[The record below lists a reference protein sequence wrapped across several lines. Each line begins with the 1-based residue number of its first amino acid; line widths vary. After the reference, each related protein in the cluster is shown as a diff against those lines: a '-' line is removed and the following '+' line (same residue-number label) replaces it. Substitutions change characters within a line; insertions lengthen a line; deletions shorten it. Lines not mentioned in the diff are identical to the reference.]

1 MKNLTHDEKIIAC
14 ALLAV
19 AVLLT
24 PVAGV
29 WIWLAI
35 GLGLWA
41 AAQGRRLVGG
51 DVRDKA

>member
-1 MKNLTHDEKIIAC
+1 MRDFTGNEVAIAG

-41 AAQGRRLVGG
+41 GGQAQRALGI
-51 DVRDKA
+51 A

>member
-1 MKNLTHDEKIIAC
+1 MNNFTQDEKLIVG

-35 GLGLWA
+35 GLGLWV
-41 AAQGRRLVGG
+41 AAQGRSVINAASR
-51 DVRDKA
+51 

>member
-1 MKNLTHDEKIIAC
+1 MKKFTDEEVLIAG

-41 AAQGRRLVGG
+41 SGQAQRVLGI
-51 DVRDKA
+51 A

>member
-1 MKNLTHDEKIIAC
+1 MKNLTQDEKLIVG

-24 PVAGV
+24 PVAGI

-41 AAQGRRLVGG
+41 SGQAQRVLGI
-51 DVRDKA
+51 A

>member
-1 MKNLTHDEKIIAC
+1 MKNFTQDEKLIAG

-35 GLGLWA
+35 GLGLWV
-41 AAQGRRLVGG
+41 AAQGRSVINATSR
-51 DVRDKA
+51 